1 MAISS
6 TIRVRAAALLAALVV
21 SGCETLSYYVQAIGG
36 HLDLI
41 GRARPV
47 SELLADPA
55 ISAALRDQLALALRL
70 REFASRELG
79 LPDNDSYRSFADIA
93 RPYAVWNVVAAKEF
107 SVEAVES
114 CFPVAGCVTYRGFF
128 DRADAERSAL
138 RLRAEGFDTVVLGV
152 PAYSTLGAF
161 ADPLLSTFV
170 GWPEAELARLLFHE
184 LAHQLIY
191 VKDDSSFNESFA
203 VALERE
209 GVRRWFSASGREAD
223 LLRFHEARDLER
235 SLAQRI
241 AATRAELRALYASGL
256 APEVMRERKRAVLDA
271 LAADPVFQR
280 YANRQRIAPNNALIA
295 SFATYLQRLPAFER
309 LLAQS
314 GGSLERFYA
323 AVRALAS
330 LDRAARERELE
341 RYEIGMST
349 TLR

>member
-1 MAISS
+1 M
-6 TIRVRAAALLAALVV
+6 
-21 SGCETLSYYVQAIGG
+21 SGCETLSYYAQAIGG
-36 HLDLI
+36 HLALI
-41 GRARPV
+41 GRARSV
-47 SELLADPA
+47 TELLADPA
-55 ISAALRDQLALALRL
+55 IPGALREQLALALRL

-79 LPDNDSYRSFADIA
+79 LPDNDSYRQFADLA
-93 RPYAVWNVVAAKEF
+93 RPYAVWNVFAAKEF

-128 DRADAERSAL
+128 DRADAERYAE
-138 RLRAEGFDTVVLGV
+138 RLRIEGFDTVVLGV
-152 PAYSTLGAF
+152 PAYSTLGTF

-223 LLRFHEARDLER
+223 LRRFHEVRERER

-241 AATRAELRALYASGL
+241 GATRAELRALYASGL
-256 APEVMRERKRAVLDA
+256 APEVMRERKRVVLEA
-271 LAADPVFQR
+271 LAADPLFR
-280 YANRQRIAPNNALIA
+280 NFANRQQIAPNNALLA
-295 SFATYLQRLPAFER
+295 SFATYQQRVPAFER
-309 LLAQS
+309 LLTQS
-314 GGSLERFYA
+314 GGNLERFYA
-323 AVRALAS
+323 EVRALAA
-330 LDRAARERELE
+330 LDRPARDRQFE

>member
-1 MAISS
+1 
-6 TIRVRAAALLAALVV
+6 V
-21 SGCETLSYYVQAIGG
+21 SGCETLSYYAQAIGG

-55 ISAALRDQLALALRL
+55 ISEALRGQLALALRL

-79 LPDNDSYRSFADIA
+79 LPDNDSYRRFAELA

-107 SVEAVES
+107 SVDAVES

-128 DRADAERSAL
+128 DRADAQRYAE
-138 RLRAEGFDTVVLGV
+138 RLRIEGFDTVVLGV
-152 PAYSTLGAF
+152 PAYSTLGTF

-223 LLRFHEARDLER
+223 LRRFHEARERER

-241 AATRAELRALYASGL
+241 GATRSELRALYASGL
-256 APEVMRERKRAVLDA
+256 APEAMRERKRVALEA
-271 LAADPVFQR
+271 LAADPLFR
-280 YANRQRIAPNNALIA
+280 NFANRQQIAPNNALLA
-295 SFATYLQRLPAFER
+295 SFATYLQRVPAFER

-314 GGSLERFYA
+314 GGNLERFYA
-323 AVRALAS
+323 EVRALAA
-330 LDRAARERELE
+330 LDRPARDRQFE

>member
-1 MAISS
+1 MF
-6 TIRVRAAALLAALVV
+6 AALAL
-21 SGCETLSYYVQAIGG
+21 SGCETLSYYAQAIGG
-36 HLDLI
+36 HLELM

-47 SELLADPA
+47 GEVLADQTTP
-55 ISAALRDQLALALRL
+55 AALREQLALALRL

-79 LPDNDSYRSFADIA
+79 LPDNGSYRRFADLA
-93 RPYAVWNVVAAKEF
+93 RPFAVWNVVAAKEF

-128 DRADAERSAL
+128 NRSDAERHAE
-138 RLRAEGFDTVVLGV
+138 RLRAKGFDAAVLGI
-152 PAYSTLGAF
+152 PAYSTLGVF

-203 VALERE
+203 VVVERE
-209 GVRRWFSASGREAD
+209 GVRRWFSENGREAD
-223 LLRFHEARDLER
+223 LRRYREARER
-235 SLAQRI
+235 ERELAQRI
-241 AATRAELRALYASGL
+241 EATRAELRALYASGT
-256 APEVMRERKRAVLDA
+256 APEIMRERKRVAFEA

-280 YANRQRIAPNNALIA
+280 YANRQQIKPNNALLA
-295 SFATYLQRLPAFER
+295 SFATYLQRVPAFER
-309 LLAQS
+309 LLARD
-314 GGSLERFYA
+314 GGRLERFYA
-323 AVRALAS
+323 DVRALAA
-330 LDRAARERELE
+330 LDKSARERQLQ